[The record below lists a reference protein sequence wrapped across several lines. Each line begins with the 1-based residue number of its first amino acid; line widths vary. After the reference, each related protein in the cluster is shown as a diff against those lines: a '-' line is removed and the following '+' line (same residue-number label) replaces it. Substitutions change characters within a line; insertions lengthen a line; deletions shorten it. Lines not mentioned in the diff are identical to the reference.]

1 MPAGVV
7 TITETTPA
15 AWAGVMQVIEVAL
28 AMTTLA
34 AAEPP
39 NATDVVPVKPV
50 PVMVT
55 LVFPVIGP
63 LFGDTLETVGAGV
76 M

>member
-1 MPAGVV
+1 
-7 TITETTPA
+7 
-15 AWAGVMQVIEVAL
+15 MQVIEVAL

-63 LFGDTLETVGAGV
+63 LFGETLETVGAGV